1 MELRKELRI
10 TLAEEPGDQ
19 RSIHLRL
26 SYPALPEMPPLEN
39 LRRARLVVEKR
50 LPPSAATVAP
60 RFDSKTAYA
69 TVKDAERYHRIQ
81 SSQLTGRTKAGHEL
95 ALALALAACRREP
108 EHREA
113 MALCRRA
120 FHGARGSDVGER
132 AKKLLEDLCA
142 ATGDDAQT
150 FLGEGLG
157 VRPVGPRSPR
167 NLQRGAAERELER
180 RARAQRNLHLGA

>member
-1 MELRKELRI
+1 MS
-10 TLAEEPGDQ
+10 D
-19 RSIHLRL
+19 
-26 SYPALPEMPPLEN
+26 MPSLEN
-39 LRRARLVVEKR
+39 VKRARLVVEKR
-50 LPPSAATVAP
+50 LPPGSTIAP
-60 RFDSKTAYA
+60 RAESKTAYA

-81 SSQLTGRTKAGHEL
+81 CAQLTGRTKAGHEL

-132 AKKLLEDLCA
+132 AEELLGELCA
-142 ATGDDAQT
+142 ATGDDPQK

-157 VRPVGPRSPR
+157 VRAVGPRPPR